1 MFPKYTLAASVIAE
15 PVPSLFATTFA
26 SPIVISGV
34 CVSPP
39 VLPPVLLPVLP
50 PELLP
55 PEEFVLFSTVTEYSP
70 FFTVNVPSAFFVTLS
85 IFPSVTFAFKKSSNV
100 S

>member
-15 PVPSLFATTFA
+15 PVPVLSATTFI
-26 SPIVISGV
+26 SPTVISGV

-39 VLPPVLLPVLP
+39 VLPP
-50 PELLP
+50 ELLP
-55 PEEFVLFSTVTEYSP
+55 FEEFVLFSTVTEYSP

-85 IFPSVTFAFKKSSNV
+85 ILPSSAFAFKKSSNV

>member
-1 MFPKYTLAASVIAE
+1 MFPKYTLSASVIAE
-15 PVPSLFATTFA
+15 PVPVLSATTFI
-26 SPIVISGV
+26 PLTVISGV

-39 VLPPVLLPVLP
+39 VLPPEP
-50 PELLP
+50 LP

>member
-15 PVPSLFATTFA
+15 PVPLLFATTFA

-34 CVSPP
+34 CVSP
-39 VLPPVLLPVLP
+39 PVLP

-85 IFPSVTFAFKKSSNV
+85 IFPSETFAFKKSSNV

>member
-15 PVPSLFATTFA
+15 PVPSLFARTFA

-34 CVSPP
+34 CVSP
-39 VLPPVLLPVLP
+39 PVLP

-70 FFTVNVPSAFFVTLS
+70 FFTVNAVSYTHLTLPTKR
-85 IFPSVTFAFKKSSNV
+85 IV
-100 S
+100 

>member
-1 MFPKYTLAASVIAE
+1 MFPKYTLFASVIAV
-15 PVPSLFATTFA
+15 PVPVLSATTFI

-34 CVSPP
+34 CVS
-39 VLPPVLLPVLP
+39 P

-85 IFPSVTFAFKKSSNV
+85 ILPSSAFAFKKSSNV
-100 S
+100 A